1 MDELAWMNAL
11 AKSIG
16 DSERGKQE
24 KQQCPEAEAR
34 DLLVRYRKLQEQHEF
49 RPGDLVRVK
58 PEVGGYNHD
67 GPSIV
72 VTTDRQ
78 EAVALNGTREPIASG
93 AQIIVVNM
101 VVAQISPDGK
111 HIVEHAVDFR
121 RFEPWPY
128 PVED

>member
-1 MDELAWMNAL
+1 MNESAWMNAL

-16 DSERGKQE
+16 DSERGKQA
-24 KQQCPEAEAR
+24 KPQCPEAEAH
-34 DLLVRYRKLQEQHEF
+34 DLRVRYRKLQEKHEF
-49 RPGDLVRVK
+49 KPGDLVQMK
-58 PEVGGYNHD
+58 PEVGGYNHG

-78 EAVALNGTREPIASG
+78 EAVALNGKREPISPG
-93 AQIIVVNM
+93 AQIIAVNM
-101 VVAQISPDGK
+101 IVAQISPDGK
-111 HIVEHAVDFR
+111 HIVEHAVDSR